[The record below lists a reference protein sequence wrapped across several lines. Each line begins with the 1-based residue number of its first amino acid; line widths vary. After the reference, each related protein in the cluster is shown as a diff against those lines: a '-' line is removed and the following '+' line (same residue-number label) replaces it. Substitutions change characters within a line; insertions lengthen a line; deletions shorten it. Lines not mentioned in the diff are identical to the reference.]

1 MRRSLFGVLLAAAA
15 CGGSDRTTQTADAG
29 GTLVIATPADA
40 DALLPPLVMTA
51 TGRAVADNIY
61 ERLAEPAAGDT
72 VPVIGDAGWAPRL
85 ATGWRWSQDSLSLTF
100 DLDPRARFHDGVP
113 VRARD
118 VVFSF
123 NLVRNP
129 ETGSATGPLLANIDS
144 VTAADSLAPVVWFRR
159 KTPQR
164 FYDIAYQLFVLPS
177 HLLDTIPPAT
187 LRTHPVAR
195 RPIGSGRFRFVDWKP
210 GERIEIAADTTHPRG
225 RATLDR
231 VIWSL
236 VPEPPAAMAQL
247 VAGEADLVENVRGG
261 QFAEVRAVPTLKIVS
276 IRTRTVGSM
285 LFDARPGHPVFGDA
299 RVRRA
304 IAHALDAAAIARNVF
319 DSLGH
324 PATGP
329 LPGITAATLPTYDRA
344 RAAALLDSAGWLAG
358 PDGMRARNG
367 RPLAFAILVPGP
379 SRPRVQ
385 MATLIQ
391 ESLRGLGIAVRVE
404 QRDFP
409 AFVAA
414 VNQHQFDAAIQA
426 YSTDPSPFGLA
437 EQWGSRD
444 GRAVPGNVT
453 GWISAPF
460 VSSLDAAERASSAA
474 EVRRLLQQAVDLL
487 VQESPAVFLLQPSG
501 ALAMHARLRPAALR
515 EDGWWSAL
523 ADWSVDPARRL
534 SRDAPPVP

>member
-1 MRRSLFGVLLAAAA
+1 MRRMMLGALLAAAA
-15 CGGSDRTTQTADAG
+15 CGGSERTTSAADAG
-29 GTLVIATPADA
+29 GTLIIATPADA

-51 TGRAVADNIY
+51 TGRSVADNIF
-61 ERLAEPAAGDT
+61 ERLAEPASGDT

-85 ATGWRWSQDSLSLTF
+85 ASRWRWSADSLSLAF
-100 DLDPRARFHDGVP
+100 ELDSKARFHDGVP

-118 VVFSF
+118 VAFSF

-129 ETGSATGPLLANIDS
+129 ETGSATGPLLSNIDS
-144 VTAADSLAPVVWFRR
+144 VTASDSLTAVVWFKR

-164 FYDIAYQLFVLPS
+164 FYDIAYQLFVLPQ
-177 HLLDTIPPAT
+177 HLLDTIPPAS
-187 LRTHPVAR
+187 LRTHPAAR
-195 RPIGSGRFRFVDWKP
+195 SPIGSGRFRFVEWRP
-210 GERIEIAADTTHPRG
+210 GERIEIASDTAHPRG
-225 RATLDR
+225 RARLDR
-231 VIWSL
+231 VIWSV

-247 VAGEADLVENVRGG
+247 VAGEADLVENVRGS
-261 QFAEVRAVPTLKIVS
+261 QFAEVRAVPTLRVVS
-276 IRTRTVGSM
+276 IRTRTIGSM
-285 LFDARPGHPVFGDA
+285 LFDARATHPVLGDA

-329 LPGITAATLPTYDRA
+329 LPGLTATTLPTFDRA
-344 RAAALLDSAGWLAG
+344 RAAALLDSAGWPAG

-367 RPLAFAILVPGP
+367 RALAFKILVPGP

-391 ESLRGLGIAVRVE
+391 ESLRGIGVAVTVE
-404 QRDFP
+404 QRDFA

-444 GRAVPGNVT
+444 GRPVAGNAT
-453 GWISAPF
+453 GWVSAPF
-460 VSSLDAAERASSAA
+460 AEHLEAAERASSAS
-474 EVRRLLQQAVDLL
+474 EVRQHLQQAVDLL
-487 VQESPAVFLLQPSG
+487 VFEAPAVFLLQPSG
-501 ALAMHARLRPAALR
+501 ALAMHARLTPAALR
-515 EDGWWSAL
+515 EDGWWATL

-534 SRDAPPVP
+534 ARDASPVP

>member
-15 CGGSDRTTQTADAG
+15 CGGSERVQSAADAG
-29 GTLVIATPADA
+29 GTLIIATPADA

-51 TGRAVADNIY
+51 TGRAVADNLF

-85 ATGWRWSQDSLSLTF
+85 ATRWRWSADSLSLAF

-129 ETGSATGPLLANIDS
+129 ATGSATGPLLANVDS
-144 VTAADSLAPVVWFRR
+144 VTATDSLTAVAWFKR

-164 FYDIAYQLFVLPS
+164 FYDIAYQIFVLPS

-187 LRTHPVAR
+187 LRTHPAAR
-195 RPIGSGRFRFVDWKP
+195 RPVGSGRFRFVEWRP
-210 GERIEIAADTTHPRG
+210 GERIEIASDTSHPRG
-225 RATLDR
+225 RAVLDR

-247 VAGEADLVENVRGG
+247 VAGEADLVENLRGG
-261 QFAEVRAVPTLKIVS
+261 QFAEVRAVPTLKVVS
-276 IRTRTVGSM
+276 IRTRTIGSM
-285 LFDARPGHPVFGDA
+285 LFDARPTHPVFGDA

-304 IAHALDAAAIARNVF
+304 IAHAVDAAAIARNVF
-319 DSLGH
+319 DSLGK

-329 LPGITAATLPTYDRA
+329 LPGLSATTVPAFDRA
-344 RAAALLDSAGWLAG
+344 RAAALLDSAGWHAG
-358 PDGMRARNG
+358 PDGTRSRNG
-367 RPLAFAILVPGP
+367 RALSFAILVPGP

-414 VNQHQFDAAIQA
+414 VNQHRFDAAIQA

-444 GRAVPGNVT
+444 GQPVPGNVT
-453 GWISAPF
+453 GWVSDSF
-460 VSSLDAAERASSAA
+460 VRSLEAAERASTAA
-474 EVRRLLQQAVDLL
+474 AVRAQLQQAVDVL
-487 VQESPAVFLLQPSG
+487 VQEAPAVFLVQPSG
-501 ALAMHARLRPAALR
+501 ALAMHARLVTSALR
-515 EDGWWSAL
+515 EDGWWATL

-534 SRDAPPVP
+534 ARDASPAP